1 MWKHEKAGVGHQ
13 WLEWQWISL
22 LTGFFPW
29 ISLGLGSDNEA
40 APALLRLCKWKRHSQ
55 SGGTSRTPDMQTKA
69 KNTKAAKQQC
79 QENLLRWSNSLVGTT
94 SPWLAYQLPRCF
106 WCLSRSQAYS
116 TTCRAL
122 GCCSNY
128 RKSQRHWIGWQPGHQ
143 CPRHNAGPLGNT
155 NQPHLCYPAPWSSA
169 KQQCQSIFEE
179 PEKTTSFLLGHNYF
193 SGHLDYPL

>member
-1 MWKHEKAGVGHQ
+1 MRRQVSVTSNWSGSEFHCSQA
-13 WLEWQWISL
+13 S
-22 LTGFFPW
+22 
-29 ISLGLGSDNEA
+29 SLGFLWDSIKTMKLLLLCSD
-40 APALLRLCKWKRHSQ
+40 SV
-55 SGGTSRTPDMQTKA
+55 SGNDTLNLEEHQGPPDMQTKA
-69 KNTKAAKQQC
+69 KNTEAAQQQC

-94 SPWLAYQLPRCF
+94 SPWLAHQLPRCF
-106 WCLSRSQAYS
+106 WYLSMSPAYS
-116 TTCRAL
+116 TTCRTL

-143 CPRHNAGPLGNT
+143 WTRHNAGPLGNT

-179 PEKTTSFLLGHNYF
+179 PEKTTGFLLGHIYF